1 MTLELIE
8 ANELSAA
15 KTLLRKSNILRELCE
30 DDPERY
36 QLMEEYL
43 EQPKQQLYTNEAR
56 RAHIAQRKHRLLI
69 I

>member
-8 ANELSAA
+8 ANEHSAA

-30 DDPERY
+30 VDPERY
-36 QLMEEYL
+36 QRMEEYL

-56 RAHIAQRKHRLLI
+56 RTHIAQRKQ
-69 I
+69 